1 MKIKLKFLIDKIFLA
16 FCSGIE
22 EKKYLKKNLNKIPKY
37 LCQKTWVHPWGITYI
52 LLKKK
57 LINYRYL
64 DNLNHPRTKNNDN
77 NGQNNGLV

>member
-37 LCQKTWVHPWGITYI
+37 LCQKTWVHP
-52 LLKKK
+52 
-57 LINYRYL
+57 
-64 DNLNHPRTKNNDN
+64 
-77 NGQNNGLV
+77 